1 MTLFRFSSGTNDN
14 LRAGSDTRVPSVSRS
29 FTRYLSVVAYALDIS
44 LYVSPGNLI
53 LQFKGYYFA
62 KILKLR
68 VSAPIIRTRP
78 NWLITT

>member
-1 MTLFRFSSGTNDN
+1 MTCEFVLFPDHLLAIF
-14 LRAGSDTRVPSVSRS
+14 
-29 FTRYLSVVAYALDIS
+29 VVYALNIS